1 NESQIK
7 NKSEVLEI
15 EDEYSLG
22 KSFIC
27 KNVICTK
34 IDCKY
39 MKLFVKIPDKSKNI
53 KRYITESYN
62 YDRIKSKIR

>member
-1 NESQIK
+1 
-7 NKSEVLEI
+7 
-15 EDEYSLG
+15 
-22 KSFIC
+22 
-27 KNVICTK
+27 
-34 IDCKY
+34 